1 MNCLEILNCYV
12 QNKFNLNDTVAAIP
26 ESSFSTHGKIVKIN
40 WTGKKT
46 DIKKIKEFL
55 VGN

>member
-12 QNKFNLNDTVAAIP
+12 QNKFKLNDTVAAIP
-26 ESSFSTHGKIVKIN
+26 ESIFSTHGKYVKIN

-46 DIKKIKEFL
+46 DIKK
-55 VGN
+55 